1 MNGAD
6 TTRGTVD
13 EDVGPRAFGTFC
25 RWPDWRND
33 VVGGVAI
40 QCRSRF
46 SWIAMLCKGVQL
58 PISPLFLA
66 SRLSI
71 RFDVLDLP
79 SWLGHGGYERR

>member
-33 VVGGVAI
+33 VVGGGGDSV
-40 QCRSRF
+40 S
-46 SWIAMLCKGVQL
+46 
-58 PISPLFLA
+58 LA
-66 SRLSI
+66 VFVDRH
-71 RFDVLDLP
+71 VM
-79 SWLGHGGYERR
+79 